1 MSDASD
7 PLDPFD
13 DDPLARPPVVL
24 ASAVGRSEL
33 DAVRLILDEEGIPAV
48 VERRHDVDPPDWV
61 LLVAEAAGEDAR
73 RTLENRAAVASHLDW
88 DEVDVGSPPDE
99 VRDVLA
105 GAGRIRRFNAV
116 VRVAGTVVGLL
127 MLGLAVVAVV
137 ATLIT

>member
-1 MSDASD
+1 MSDGSGRFE
-7 PLDPFD
+7 PFE

-24 ASAVGRSEL
+24 ASAPGRSEL

-61 LLVAEAAGEDAR
+61 LLVADAAGVDAR
-73 RTLENRAAVASHLDW
+73 RMLENRAAVASHIDW
-88 DEVDVGSPPDE
+88 DELDVGPPPPE

-116 VRVAGTVVGLL
+116 IRVAGTVVGLL
-127 MLGLAVVAVV
+127 MLLLAVVAVI